1 MKHLFVPYELAVKL
15 KEKGFDIDCIGF
27 YGDDGKLYFDS
38 PVSNF
43 EDGINPLY
51 CSAPLYQQVT
61 DWLRKNFNIEVSIT
75 YFRKEFRKRHDVK
88 KYCGYVSLTKFEK
101 DEYDTDE
108 EWIESLKNEIELSPS
123 TDNYYEALIMAI
135 KESLKHI

>member
-1 MKHLFVPYELAVKL
+1 MEKEFVPYELAVKL

-51 CSAPLYQQVT
+51 CSAPLYQQVIE
-61 DWLRKNFNIEVSIT
+61 WFRKKHLLYILIEPTLLKEWQFSIT
-75 YFRKEFRKRHDVK
+75 KLNDGLMFGAKTLYLK
-88 KYCGYVSLTKFEK
+88 KGLTYN
-101 DEYDTDE
+101 DA
-108 EWIESLKNEIELSPS
+108 LKISI
-123 TDNYYEALIMAI
+123 DEALKFI
-135 KESLKHI
+135 